1 MRDFRHRIRVCKR
14 AVRRMAKNRGDEGPR
29 VEVFALDE
37 FESSDVVDFE
47 GGGSEDDDLLGTPNI
62 MSKSSGA
69 ETIRE
74 NEPTLTFS
82 H

>member
-1 MRDFRHRIRVCKR
+1 MCDFGHRIRVRER
-14 AVRRMAKNRGDEGPR
+14 AVRRMAKNRGNQGPR
-29 VEVFALDE
+29 IEVFALDE

-47 GGGSEDDDLLGTPNI
+47 GGGGEDDDLLGTPNI

-69 ETIRE
+69 EAIRE